1 MRLAF
6 SRTAFSS
13 HPLTCV
19 PERSHHFLI
28 CSLLC
33 TWCCAKCW
41 GRSSG
46 HSSTSE
52 APARWI
58 PSKALL
64 IPLSP
69 FLSMLPTPHSS
80 CPLSSHLPP
89 CEDPEGFIPHFC
101 AFALYCR
108 GPPSRLSSLDPKLY
122 KQIPSPPPLHEEWH
136 RKGSAGGHENSV
148 STPPS
153 YLGPDQS
160 GKPRFPIQNFLF
172 SPRFLFLW
180 IRMVKRGN

>member
-19 PERSHHFLI
+19 PELSHHLLI

-52 APARWI
+52 VPAGWI

-64 IPLSP
+64 ISLSP
-69 FLSMLPTPHSS
+69 FLSGAAQPPHSS
-80 CPLSSHLPP
+80 CPLGSHLPP
-89 CEDPEGFIPHFC
+89 REDPEWFISHFC

-108 GPPSRLSSLDPKLY
+108 GPSSLSSLDPKVI
-122 KQIPSPPPLHEEWH
+122 QRDPISSPT
-136 RKGSAGGHENSV
+136 S
-148 STPPS
+148 
-153 YLGPDQS
+153 
-160 GKPRFPIQNFLF
+160 
-172 SPRFLFLW
+172 
-180 IRMVKRGN
+180 